1 MQSTALSLSTS
12 GPAAATGIVMPP
24 SAVASSPPV
33 LRIIQPTA
41 RPEALRAALFEMARQ
56 GDCDAGRQLLQSGL
70 VMPGASEPGTGECAL
85 MLAVENRQ
93 TSFVRMLLQSGAAV
107 DQRRADG
114 MTSLMLAAAAG
125 DAAIV
130 EALLLAGA

>member
-1 MQSTALSLSTS
+1 MQSTALSLFTS
-12 GPAAATGIVMPP
+12 SPAAPTGIVMPP

-41 RPEALRAALFEMARQ
+41 RPEALRAVLFEMARQ

-93 TSFVRMLLQSGAAV
+93 TS
-107 DQRRADG
+107 
-114 MTSLMLAAAAG
+114 AG
-125 DAAIV
+125 PMERPA
-130 EALLLAGA
+130 